1 MAGADPDRLRTTPED
16 VKVYT
21 LLGST
26 VFISSGMAVVGMFV
40 TLDFAFAYGEHA
52 SFGRIVLIGLLA
64 LAYGAIILAIDRMLV
79 SLPLRSIDFVPGKN
93 GGPTTVR
100 NGSLVRMV
108 FALLPRF
115 LLALTIGVLVA
126 EPLLLLAFRSEVDA
140 RVGRIATA
148 ASREAQA
155 ADAVRY
161 QDLIDEASVKTPEQQ
176 QLETLTGQRTANLA
190 QIGTLTAQAESE
202 ESLARAEAAGT
213 NGDTF
218 GQDLSGLQ
226 GCGPRCQGHQYKAQQ
241 ARAQIKTLET
251 DNTQLTTQIDQLT
264 KQVGT
269 AETDR
274 VTAYNK
280 ALEDL
285 KSAQTESGKL
295 NAYSTGIL
303 IRIQA
308 LEQLARSDYPFGGD
322 PANRP
327 TVRTTPS
334 PGASTPGSATTPSSG
349 GAASAGGAATSGGTA
364 TSGGSATSGAATT
377 PSTTSTPPPVVPTVT
392 SVDSAVE
399 SDSLKAHTWMGLTPL
414 AMAINITRLFLIAL
428 DCMPILGKALVSL
441 RKRRPY
447 ETAVARAE
455 HNRVLEQLVAVD
467 AAEAES
473 DLLRAS
479 MRESR
484 RAAFDSAGGAW
495 VAGPWGDS
503 FVGPDGSLTLPD
515 GARAGIHGLSVEHN
529 GDGTW
534 SVGSRDDGARPRPPV
549 RRGSQSPAT
558 AGPAPAPRNPVS
570 SRDGSTSAPE
580 RRTARPVTRS
590 QPPDS
595 RSERS
600 AGRAETP
607 ARPSRREPFDAT
619 TTDPFAADPFAPAP
633 PDPLAP
639 TVPVGPADPTREL
652 PSR

>member
-1 MAGADPDRLRTTPED
+1 MNEHDDRLFLAQMAGADPDRLRSTPED

-40 TLDFAFAYGEHA
+40 TLYFAFAYGGGA
-52 SFGRIVLIGLLA
+52 SWWAILLIAVLS

-79 SLPLRSIDFVPGKN
+79 SLPLRSIDFVPGKE
-93 GGPTTVR
+93 GRPATVR
-100 NGSLVRMV
+100 NGSLTRMA

-148 ASREAQA
+148 AAREAQA

-161 QDLIDEASVKTPEQQ
+161 QDLIDEAAVKTPEQQ
-176 QLETLTGQRTANLA
+176 QLESMIAQRTANTDK
-190 QIGTLTAQAESE
+190 IGTLETTAASE
-202 ESLARAEAAGT
+202 EALAKAEADGT

-218 GQDLSGLQ
+218 GEDLSGLQ
-226 GCGPRCQGHQYKAQQ
+226 GCGPRCQGHRYKAEK
-241 ARAQIKTLET
+241 ARAEI
-251 DNTQLTTQIDQLT
+251 
-264 KQVGT
+264 
-269 AETDR
+269 
-274 VTAYNK
+274 K
-280 ALEDL
+280 ALETANAQLGSQISLLSARVGSAENDRVSAYNQALKDL
-285 KSAQTESGKL
+285 KAAQENSGNL
-295 NAYSTGIL
+295 NAYSSGIL

-308 LEQLARSDYPFGGD
+308 LEQLARSSYPFGCD

-327 TVRTTPS
+327 TVATTP
-334 PGASTPGSATTPSSG
+334 ASVATGSATAGSAASGSAGSGSATTGPTTPTASSTGGSPSG
-349 GAASAGGAATSGGTA
+349 EATS
-364 TSGGSATSGAATT
+364 SPSA
-377 PSTTSTPPPVVPTVT
+377 TSTPPPATPTVT

-399 SDSLKAHTWMGLTPL
+399 SDSLRAHTWMGMTPL

-467 AAEAES
+467 AAEAEA

-503 FVGPDGSLTLPD
+503 FVGPDGSLTLPE
-515 GARAGIHGLSVEHN
+515 GARAGIRGLSVEKAA
-529 GDGTW
+529 DGTW
-534 SVGSRDDGARPRPPV
+534 AVGTRDDGTRPRPAV
-549 RRGSQSPAT
+549 QRTSR
-558 AGPAPAPRNPVS
+558 PAPA
-570 SRDGSTSAPE
+570 
-580 RRTARPVTRS
+580 RPGANR
-590 QPPDS
+590 PGAD
-595 RSERS
+595 RH
-600 AGRAETP
+600 TP
-607 ARPSRREPFDAT
+607 ARTVPDPNVPVRTDRDAADT
-619 TTDPFAADPFAPAP
+619 AADPWGSTEPL
-633 PDPLAP
+633 PDPWGSTEPLPDPWDDPAP

-652 PSR
+652 PAR